1 MKKIYN
7 DYNQEIGLIVRCSS
21 ITRIETYMAKIES
34 LKELIKK
41 TNNNVNA
48 NTNVNNNNINFNSDF
63 NNAKNMKGNFNN
75 NASNPSNMNVFNFN
89 QNNINSNQNHKKVLK
104 PCTSIGRK
112 FYAKTNPDIL
122 IYASMSFFF
131 QIDELKNFLFPD
143 ENIDFMNFKNFILT
157 KVDPKIKTFQTYD
170 KIFEEILAKL
180 DPDNQINKDYIANQ
194 NNIVKK
200 KDLKNLWKNLIIK
213 ILFKNYF

>member
-1 MKKIYN
+1 
-7 DYNQEIGLIVRCSS
+7 
-21 ITRIETYMAKIES
+21 
-34 LKELIKK
+34 
-41 TNNNVNA
+41 
-48 NTNVNNNNINFNSDF
+48 
-63 NNAKNMKGNFNN
+63 
-75 NASNPSNMNVFNFN
+75 MNVFNFN